1 MFALSYLYKSL
12 SLSLFLNLSYSPR
25 GQQEKMG
32 SNGVV
37 IQTEDLE
44 SQGRGGGQTPV
55 SFPWEGLEEKKR
67 AGASGPRSSSSPYP
81 SLPPNR

>member
-25 GQQEKMG
+25 GQQKKMG

-37 IQTEDLE
+37 IQTVDLE
-44 SQGRGGGQTPV
+44 SEGSGGGQTPV

-67 AGASGPRSSSSPYP
+67 AGAWGPRSSLSPHP
-81 SLPPNR
+81 ALPPNR